1 MAKRP
6 SLAERQSRK
15 EHGEGGKEKEENKVI
30 KSSHDAIRTG
40 ATVEDGVFSRESG
53 QYIIA

>member
-15 EHGEGGKEKEENKVI
+15 EHGEGEEKEENKVI
-30 KSSHDAIRTG
+30 KSSMMRFEQEQQLRMA
-40 ATVEDGVFSRESG
+40 FSHVSP
-53 QYIIA
+53 ANT